1 MWLCCVWVVVQKIF
15 QLIMIYNVYDFLV
28 VYVGIDVAD
37 LLDIHRQLMVKNNGN
52 GKYLKSIIDTSVI
65 AYDETKNATDGISRN
80 ATNTIPTNVILMMK
94 K

>member
-1 MWLCCVWVVVQKIF
+1 
-15 QLIMIYNVYDFLV
+15 MIYNVYDFLV

-52 GKYLKSIIDTSVI
+52 GKYLKSIIDTSVT

-80 ATNTIPTNVILMMK
+80 ATNNIPTNVILMMK